1 MGFKSP
7 DEFKRVFEHIFVLMN
22 ERPEVGR
29 PLRDA
34 HAPHLFDITDLGFQ
48 FNVTAADL
56 AEERQGR
63 FLRWVWGPAPWEPV
77 VTMQMASN
85 TANRFFQG
93 KESIVLAIAFGRV
106 KLRGPLSTILK
117 LAPVTDPIH
126 PVYRNWLKEN
136 GYYHLVE

>member
-1 MGFKSP
+1 MGFKSS
-7 DEFKRVFEHIFVLMN
+7 DEFKRVFERIFELMN
-22 ERPEVGR
+22 EHPEVGR

-34 HAPHLFDITDLGFQ
+34 HAPHLFDITDLGLQ
-48 FNVTAADL
+48 FAVTAADP
-56 AEERQGR
+56 AEESQGR

-77 VTMQMASN
+77 ITMRMASN

-93 KESIVLAIAFGRV
+93 KETIVLAIAFGRV
-106 KLRGPLSTILK
+106 KLSGPLATILK

-126 PVYRNWLKEN
+126 SVYRNWLKEN